1 MKGSIRPLL
10 SILMLVVLATT
21 LTFRIFIYGRR
32 VFTVAATQQPS
43 PIQTFNSTLLN
54 FAAIDIGEEK
64 SKLEIDQ
71 LLERNY
77 DNERR
82 TTGYTTWRRFNHYDA
97 NAKAKSKRDNKLLV
111 MFKSPKFHHYWLDFR
126 RNLQDWARK
135 KVFQPNIM
143 MELVQLV
150 KVPIDGYNGFIG
162 TNKYKSCAIVGNSG
176 ILLNKKYGNLID
188 DYEIVIRLNNARIK
202 GFEKQVGTKTNISF
216 VNSNVLHLCAKGGE
230 SCFCDPYGPNVPI
243 VMYICQPVH
252 FADYVMCNSSHEAPM
267 LVTDPRFDVLCAR
280 IVKYYSVKRFVEEMG
295 KTLDEWGPVHDGSL
309 FHYSS
314 GFQAVML
321 ALGICDKVGMFGFG
335 KSASTAH
342 HYHTNQKAELRLH
355 DYEAEYEFYHD
366 LVKNPRA
373 IPFVSDKFR
382 FPPVVIYR

>member
-97 NAKAKSKRDNKLLV
+97 NAKAKSKRDNKLL
-111 MFKSPKFHHYWLDFR
+111 
-126 RNLQDWARK
+126 
-135 KVFQPNIM
+135 
-143 MELVQLV
+143 
-150 KVPIDGYNGFIG
+150 
-162 TNKYKSCAIVGNSG
+162 
-176 ILLNKKYGNLID
+176 
-188 DYEIVIRLNNARIK
+188 
-202 GFEKQVGTKTNISF
+202 
-216 VNSNVLHLCAKGGE
+216 GGE
-230 SCFCDPYGPNVPI
+230 SCSCDPYGPNVPI

>member
-97 NAKAKSKRDNKLLV
+97 NAKAKSKRDNKLL
-111 MFKSPKFHHYWLDFR
+111 
-126 RNLQDWARK
+126 
-135 KVFQPNIM
+135 
-143 MELVQLV
+143 
-150 KVPIDGYNGFIG
+150 
-162 TNKYKSCAIVGNSG
+162 
-176 ILLNKKYGNLID
+176 
-188 DYEIVIRLNNARIK
+188 
-202 GFEKQVGTKTNISF
+202 
-216 VNSNVLHLCAKGGE
+216 
-230 SCFCDPYGPNVPI
+230 
-243 VMYICQPVH
+243 
-252 FADYVMCNSSHEAPM
+252 
-267 LVTDPRFDVLCAR
+267 
-280 IVKYYSVKRFVEEMG
+280 YYSVKRFVEEMG